1 MENDVKVITAF
12 LALNA
17 GIIAFAMLLY
27 VQGGMDFQRILG
39 YLLTQ
44 FNP

>member
-1 MENDVKVITAF
+1 MKDDLKVITAF

-17 GIIAFAMLLY
+17 GIIAFVVLLY
-27 VQGGMDFQRILG
+27 VQGGMDLQRILG
-39 YLLTQ
+39 YLLSQ